1 MKLKALCLGFV
12 VFSYSYITTASEDS
26 QFQDS
31 NFGSQ
36 NGQYHITYYRPHEM
50 PVECKIPPGFS
61 FDQGIAVVE
70 GDSIIDGATCS
81 GWSSGVPDC
90 TRVLQAKNLCG
101 TIIELDYS
109 GKKVRGW
116 LTGVCPWDHPTN
128 AAKGAWNPCGRGR
141 KNLDLMESL
150 YFQLGLSA
158 ANSWG
163 PDTSQNPWQ
172 ENPQAVYINA
182 YKVDKIEGVGT
193 IH

>member
-1 MKLKALCLGFV
+1 MTLKTLFLGLV
-12 VFSYSYITTASEDS
+12 LVTYSFKTTHATE
-26 QFQDS
+26 FQLQTND
-31 NFGSQ
+31 FGSQ
-36 NGQYHITYYRPHEM
+36 QGQYHVTYYRPHEM
-50 PVECKIPPGFS
+50 PVEGQTPPGFS

-70 GDSIIDGATCS
+70 GDSIIDGATCP

-90 TRVLQAKNLCG
+90 TQVLQAKNLCG
-101 TIIELDYS
+101 TIIELEYR

-128 AAKGAWNPCGRGR
+128 SAKGVWNPCGRGR
-141 KNLDLMESL
+141 KNIDLMESL
-150 YFQLGLSA
+150 YFRLGLTS

-172 ENPQAVYINA
+172 ENPQAAYINA
-182 YKVDKIEGVGT
+182 YRVDKIDGVGT